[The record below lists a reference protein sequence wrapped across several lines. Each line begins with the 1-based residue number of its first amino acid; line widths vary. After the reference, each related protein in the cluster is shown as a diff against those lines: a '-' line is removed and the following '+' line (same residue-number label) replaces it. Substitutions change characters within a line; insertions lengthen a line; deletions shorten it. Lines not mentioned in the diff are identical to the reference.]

1 MRYIKEVLMYKFL
14 KNASYILVLLG
25 ALNWGLVGLF
35 GFDLFAYLFGIMTPV
50 TRILYALVGLSALVS
65 AVTMY
70 SEHVVFAHCL
80 AYPFESDR
88 SFNHIHV
95 IFLGNDIQHLAC
107 TNGFYE
113 FSGHFFVFD
122 KMSQKQRDN
131 LVWADIFGFFVYHS
145 ESVAVAVVAEADC
158 VGSL

>member
-1 MRYIKEVLMYKFL
+1 MRYIKDVLMYKFL

-70 SEHVVFAHCL
+70 SEHVDECCGCE
-80 AYPFESDR
+80 Y
-88 SFNHIHV
+88 
-95 IFLGNDIQHLAC
+95 
-107 TNGFYE
+107 
-113 FSGHFFVFD
+113 
-122 KMSQKQRDN
+122 
-131 LVWADIFGFFVYHS
+131 
-145 ESVAVAVVAEADC
+145 
-158 VGSL
+158 